1 MAGHTAEADRRRG
14 EHEPPDALRVVER
27 QLLGDC
33 TAERHAEHV
42 GFGDAEDV
50 EQAGGLTGEP
60 GHAQG
65 DETGR
70 RLAGARRVVGDRL
83 DAVLD
88 EGVLERAPHLDVAA
102 QAHHQQQ
109 WTALASHRDAQQV
122 AVDPGEGEE
131 PPAG

>member
-1 MAGHTAEADRRRG
+1 MSRLTRWGLSSASCWA
-14 EHEPPDALRVVER
+14 
-27 QLLGDC
+27 C
-33 TAERHAEHV
+33 TAEGHTEDV

-50 EQAGGLTGEP
+50 EQVGGLMGEP

-88 EGVLERAPHLDVAA
+88 EGILERAPHLDLAA
-102 QAHHQQQ
+102 QPHHQQQ

-122 AVDPGEGEE
+122 AIDPGEREE